1 MCKTNARGLVSQ
13 AREATRMWLEHGGLL
28 AGPCGRPGACFVP
41 TALVE
46 AAVLWDVGENKEW
59 LW

>member
-1 MCKTNARGLVSQ
+1 
-13 AREATRMWLEHGGLL
+13 MWLEHGALFVW
-28 AGPCGRPGACFVP
+28 PCGRLGACFVL

-59 LW
+59 LWWLWLATPPGWPVV